1 MTLEDELA
9 DFSWA
14 VATYF
19 NFSSFGGLLLQGHC
33 DKLEHLIIEDH
44 FNL

>member
-1 MTLEDELA
+1 MAFEDQLA
-9 DFSWA
+9 DFSCD
-14 VATYF
+14 VPKYF
-19 NFSSFGGLLLQGHC
+19 NFSSFVGLLLQCLC